1 MAKIT
6 KRKQLIN
13 TFEINTYTYRCFLY
27 FSSQTYNLV
36 NMYNPVQPDFHRVYH
51 SHKKGVFILTRQ
63 SHAPVYSSKR
73 SFYYEGERHS
83 TKEKCCS
90 QAIFHD
96 KCHHCDKCDKCC
108 KCDKCNQ
115 KPKHDHKDYGFHAPF
130 SRSNS
135 DAVVDA
141 EAGEYSFME
150 QESAELIWVR
160 ESCDITIN
168 STDTQVGLSLQAAL
182 QLAIAIVINITI
194 ADSNR
199 SEAVSADL
207 MQFVG
212 TEQTNK
218 QKIFIYN
225 TKDAN
230 VTTTDTDLAV
240 NLQVLLQ
247 ILIAI
252 LIMVDIL

>member
-1 MAKIT
+1 
-6 KRKQLIN
+6 
-13 TFEINTYTYRCFLY
+13 
-27 FSSQTYNLV
+27 
-36 NMYNPVQPDFHRVYH
+36 
-51 SHKKGVFILTRQ
+51 
-63 SHAPVYSSKR
+63 
-73 SFYYEGERHS
+73 
-83 TKEKCCS
+83 
-90 QAIFHD
+90 
-96 KCHHCDKCDKCC
+96 
-108 KCDKCNQ
+108 
-115 KPKHDHKDYGFHAPF
+115 
-130 SRSNS
+130 
-135 DAVVDA
+135 
-141 EAGEYSFME
+141 ME

-182 QLAIAIVINITI
+182 QLAIVIVINITI